1 MILNIINTLE
11 KYSYQNLTK
20 FITKENYES
29 DHIFDLVNAINSQ
42 N

>member
-1 MILNIINTLE
+1 MVLNINILE

-29 DHIFDLVNAINSQ
+29 DNVFALVNSINSI